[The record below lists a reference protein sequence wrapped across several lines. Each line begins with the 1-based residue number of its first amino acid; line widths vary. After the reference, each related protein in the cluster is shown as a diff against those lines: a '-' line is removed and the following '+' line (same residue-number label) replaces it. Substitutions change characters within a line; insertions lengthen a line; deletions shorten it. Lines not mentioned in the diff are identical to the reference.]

1 MPERTQW
8 APDTCSTASRWKG
21 SAGGIY
27 PAGPLPPPPPPAFT
41 SVRSQGVWF
50 QGHWDDPGATA
61 LSVSR
66 LECSHLPIVGD
77 AHVARGRGMRPLGIW
92 RESREG
98 NLSGKTAELLW
109 KQKRGTGELGE

>member
-1 MPERTQW
+1 M
-8 APDTCSTASRWKG
+8 
-21 SAGGIY
+21 
-27 PAGPLPPPPPPAFT
+27 
-41 SVRSQGVWF
+41 WF
-50 QGHWDDPGATA
+50 QGHWDDPGATT